1 MKMKNKKT
9 IIILI
14 LLVLVIV
21 AVVFGIFNATHNDN
35 YLYNE
40 NGTITDGKSELIN
53 HLKSIEDVNERKNQI
68 DFSVKQNII
77 TQQEANELY
86 QNKKLQLVLIIENNF
101 NFFRSVYKLL
111 VFLNL
116 SLKINLY
123 IKIREKGRGRA
134 IFRKYKIKINYI
146 FQNFKKYKIEQ
157 GELKKFLILKIK
169 N

>member
-86 QNKKLQLVLIIENNF
+86 
-101 NFFRSVYKLL
+101 
-111 VFLNL
+111 
-116 SLKINLY
+116 
-123 IKIREKGRGRA
+123 
-134 IFRKYKIKINYI
+134 
-146 FQNFKKYKIEQ
+146 
-157 GELKKFLILKIK
+157 
-169 N
+169 